1 MNLQENIQRIREM
14 MNLLIEEEDDY
25 THTDNLL
32 DVSQKITDLLGGIIP
47 WIAEINFWEKI
58 CPFLSIYYY

>member
-1 MNLQENIQRIREM
+1 MGDFLFTHIFITMNLQEQIQRIREM

-32 DVSQKITDLLGGIIP
+32 DVSQKITDLLGG
-47 WIAEINFWEKI
+47 WI
-58 CPFLSIYYY
+58 